1 MGDMVVALLVCKQMM
16 ETGSSRSR
24 SGMDVDIYGLVSELD
39 NSREVFGGPLTVV
52 DHLPCQSIEG
62 CLLKT

>member
-24 SGMDVDIYGLVSELD
+24 SGMGVGICKIVSGLND
-39 NSREVFGGPLTVV
+39 SREVFGGHLTVV
-52 DHLPCQSIEG
+52 DHLPCLSIG
-62 CLLKT
+62 GFLPKT